1 MERVRELAASQPGGL
16 EAAGGSAASSG
27 SRRRQAVE
35 LCARQILEVVPRAM
49 RFLRG
54 EMRREAGAGVSV
66 PQFRVLVFLGRT
78 PGTSLSTVARHVG
91 IADATASVM
100 VSRLVE
106 RGLVSRT
113 SDPSERR
120 RVMLRLTQRG
130 TTLLER
136 ARAHARLRMAER
148 LDALSGE
155 ELAAVAGALTL
166 LERALGPAGEGSRP

>member
-1 MERVRELAASQPGGL
+1 MEQAREVAEG
-16 EAAGGSAASSG
+16 
-27 SRRRQAVE
+27 RRGAVE

-49 RFLRG
+49 RLLRE
-54 EMRREAGAGVSV
+54 EMRREAGAGLSL
-66 PQFRVLVFLGRT
+66 PQFRVLVFVGRT

-113 SDPSERR
+113 SDPEERR
-120 RVMLRLTQRG
+120 RLMLTLTARG

-136 ARAHARLRMAER
+136 SRAHARQRVAER
-148 LDALSGE
+148 LEALSGE
-155 ELAAVAGALTL
+155 ELSAVASGLALLDRSIGGAPQG
-166 LERALGPAGEGSRP
+166 ERP

>member
-1 MERVRELAASQPGGL
+1 MPAREIAAVPP
-16 EAAGGSAASSG
+16 
-27 SRRRQAVE
+27 RREAVE

-49 RFLRG
+49 RLLRE
-54 EMRREAGAGVSV
+54 EMRREAGAGLSV

-78 PGTSLSTVARHVG
+78 PGASLSTVARQAG

-106 RGLVSRT
+106 RGLVSRA

-136 ARAHARLRMAER
+136 ARAHARRRMVDR
-148 LDALSGE
+148 LDALTGQ
-155 ELAAVAGALTL
+155 ELSAVARGLALL
-166 LERALGPAGEGSRP
+166 DRAVGPAGDGSRP